1 MALTQIILKENMPGL
16 GAEADIVKVRRG
28 FARNFLIPRG
38 KAYELTPGNLRRIT
52 QLKATRAER
61 EAKELNDA
69 EELARKINKLKLDFT
84 LESGETGKA
93 FGSVSTKDLGDRL
106 QSEHG
111 ITIDRHRI
119 QLERPIKESG
129 VQEIPIRLHPD
140 VTATLRIE
148 VKVHVKE
155 PAPEP
160 APAAS
165 AETRGRRKPKPAAS

>member
-28 FARNFLIPRG
+28 YARNFLIPRG
-38 KAYELTPGNLRRIT
+38 KAYEVTPGNLRRIT
-52 QLKATRAER
+52 QLKAQRAER
-61 EAKELNDA
+61 EAKELNEA

-93 FGSVSTKDLGDRL
+93 FGSVSTKDVDDKL

-111 ITIDRHRI
+111 ISIDRHRI

-129 VQEIPIRLHPD
+129 LKEIPIRLHPD
-140 VTATLRIE
+140 VTATLRVE

-160 APAAS
+160 APAAP
-165 AETRGRRKPKPAAS
+165 AETKGRRKPKPAS

>member
-1 MALTQIILKENMPGL
+1 MAFTQIILKENMPGL

-28 FARNFLIPRG
+28 YARNFLIPRG
-38 KAYELTPGNLRRIT
+38 KAYEVTPGNLRRIT
-52 QLKATRAER
+52 QLKAQRAER
-61 EAKELNDA
+61 EAKELNEA

-93 FGSVSTKDLGDRL
+93 FGSVSTKDVDDKL

-111 ITIDRHRI
+111 ISIDRHRI

-129 VQEIPIRLHPD
+129 LKEIPIRLHPD
-140 VTATLRIE
+140 VTATLRVE

-160 APAAS
+160 APAAP
-165 AETRGRRKPKPAAS
+165 AETKGRRKPKPAS